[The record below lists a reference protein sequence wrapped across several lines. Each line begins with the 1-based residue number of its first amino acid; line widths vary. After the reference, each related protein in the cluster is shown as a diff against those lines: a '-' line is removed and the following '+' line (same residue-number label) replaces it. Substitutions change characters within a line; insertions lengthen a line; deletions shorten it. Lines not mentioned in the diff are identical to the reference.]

1 MILVDQYIKLI
12 VPEHNSGLLV
22 PPLAPILA
30 RANIVEGH
38 DGVRVSGSLQLGN
51 IAVTEYSDIV
61 HALGTSGTSSVL
73 LLHLDGLNGATTTTD
88 VYGNTITF
96 VGSAALSTAQSKFGP
111 SSLQISSVG
120 SNGINCGNAPSLN
133 LPSNWTVELFVYLQA
148 YPAANNNIYTKHVSS
163 LNFTGF
169 GAFINTSGQIT
180 INVGTPSTIGNWD
193 YTSSASPALSLNT
206 WHHFALVGQAIS
218 GSEVYAAYL
227 DGVQWSTATGGAA
240 SGPGNDGG
248 SVVFGDQVQ
257 GISCPCFLDEIRMSP
272 VARYTANFTPPTSPF
287 TF

>member
-12 VPEHNSGLLV
+12 VPEHNIGLLA
-22 PPLAPILA
+22 PPLGPILA
-30 RANIVEGH
+30 HANIIEGR
-38 DGVRVSGSLQLGN
+38 DIARTSGSLPLGN
-51 IAVTEYSDIV
+51 IAVVEYSDV
-61 HALGTSGTSSVL
+61 VRALGTSGTASVL

-88 VYGNTITF
+88 VYGNSISF

-120 SNGINCGNAPSLN
+120 SNGINCGNALSLN
-133 LPSNWTVELFVYLQA
+133 LPANWTVELFIYLQA
-148 YPAANNNIYTKHVSS
+148 YPTADNNIFTKHFSS
-163 LNFTGF
+163 INFTGF
-169 GAFINTSGQIT
+169 GAFVNTSGQIT
-180 INVGTPSTIGNWD
+180 MNVGTPSTIGNWD
-193 YTSSASPALSLNT
+193 YLSSASPAISLNT
-206 WHHFALVGQAIS
+206 WHHLALVGQAIS

-240 SGPGNDGG
+240 SGPGNDNGD
-248 SVVFGDQVQ
+248 VVFGDQVQ